1 MANQICFHCFKK
13 KGDRNVCPYCGYKKD
28 TKRQQA
34 YQLIPGTILHKRY
47 IIGVSIGIGG
57 FGITYSAYDTKL
69 HFKVAVK
76 EFYPAGLVNRA
87 GGERKVGV
95 YSGTKEKE
103 FKRQHDRFLEEARN
117 MALFSKDKD
126 IVNVYDFFEEND
138 TAYIIME
145 HVDAPLLKDRLK
157 KGRISEEEA
166 CGYMQA
172 LLQALDKVHRQG
184 IIHKDISSD
193 NIFLTGADSIKLF
206 DFGAAKFQGTETERT
221 ISIVEKSGYT
231 PPEQYSS
238 ESEQGVYMDIYAAGA
253 VFYEMVTGKK
263 PTDALDRIVEDDLKR
278 TGSFPIKIDEYLERI
293 ILKAMALDPKMRF
306 QSAKQMQMV
315 LCNHKKVE
323 LLEDMVKK
331 HEKKKRLLSVLMLL
345 AVFLIGGI
353 LLLSQTVFSGR
364 GKIDRAAIQPEV
376 LTVWLAAEKEEGE
389 KLTQALLQSV
399 QKVCPQ
405 LTVEVEVIKEEIYAE
420 KLSQAAAKDMLPDIF
435 CTDSMMELHDSN
447 TGFIGNYCA
456 ELSELLNT
464 MDLSSYIY
472 LDQLKK
478 TGDVY
483 ALPMALQVGIVYVNT
498 EKEKSPP
505 QYIEIAALL
514 EKDTE
519 LGYADAID
527 IFTDFQSQDSDISW
541 IVGDL
546 SNKEQIE
553 AVTLETVPSIDFLAL
568 PVLKEE
574 KLTGCL
580 KHWYSVK
587 KSGNRNKE
595 KAGMVLIS
603 VLLSDGFQSEAYM
616 ENGEGIPVNQTVLNS
631 YRENKMTTYLSFIK
645 EYDLNDMQLF
655 KNTDVCSGIREE
667 AGGYGK

>member
-1 MANQICFHCFKK
+1 ML
-13 KGDRNVCPYCGYKKD
+13 P
-28 TKRQQA
+28 
-34 YQLIPGTILHKRY
+34 
-47 IIGVSIGIGG
+47 
-57 FGITYSAYDTKL
+57 
-69 HFKVAVK
+69 
-76 EFYPAGLVNRA
+76 
-87 GGERKVGV
+87 
-95 YSGTKEKE
+95 
-103 FKRQHDRFLEEARN
+103 
-117 MALFSKDKD
+117 
-126 IVNVYDFFEEND
+126 
-138 TAYIIME
+138 
-145 HVDAPLLKDRLK
+145 
-157 KGRISEEEA
+157 
-166 CGYMQA
+166 A

-221 ISIVEKSGYT
+221 ISIVVKSGYT

-405 LTVEVEVIKEEIYAE
+405 LTVEVEVIKEA
-420 KLSQAAAKDMLPDIF
+420 KKRSQ
-435 CTDSMMELHDSN
+435 
-447 TGFIGNYCA
+447 
-456 ELSELLNT
+456 
-464 MDLSSYIY
+464 
-472 LDQLKK
+472 
-478 TGDVY
+478 
-483 ALPMALQVGIVYVNT
+483 
-498 EKEKSPP
+498 
-505 QYIEIAALL
+505 
-514 EKDTE
+514 
-519 LGYADAID
+519 
-527 IFTDFQSQDSDISW
+527 
-541 IVGDL
+541 
-546 SNKEQIE
+546 
-553 AVTLETVPSIDFLAL
+553 
-568 PVLKEE
+568 
-574 KLTGCL
+574 
-580 KHWYSVK
+580 
-587 KSGNRNKE
+587 
-595 KAGMVLIS
+595 
-603 VLLSDGFQSEAYM
+603 
-616 ENGEGIPVNQTVLNS
+616 NS
-631 YRENKMTTYLSFIK
+631 TPFVVRL
-645 EYDLNDMQLF
+645 
-655 KNTDVCSGIREE
+655 
-667 AGGYGK
+667 

>member
-1 MANQICFHCFKK
+1 M
-13 KGDRNVCPYCGYKKD
+13 CPYCGYKKD

-95 YSGTKEKE
+95 FSGTKEKE

-221 ISIVEKSGYT
+221 ISIVVKSGYT

-263 PTDALDRIVEDDLKR
+263 PTDALDRIVE
-278 TGSFPIKIDEYLERI
+278 
-293 ILKAMALDPKMRF
+293 
-306 QSAKQMQMV
+306 QS
-315 LCNHKKVE
+315 
-323 LLEDMVKK
+323 
-331 HEKKKRLLSVLMLL
+331 
-345 AVFLIGGI
+345 I
-353 LLLSQTVFSGR
+353 
-364 GKIDRAAIQPEV
+364 
-376 LTVWLAAEKEEGE
+376 
-389 KLTQALLQSV
+389 
-399 QKVCPQ
+399 
-405 LTVEVEVIKEEIYAE
+405 
-420 KLSQAAAKDMLPDIF
+420 
-435 CTDSMMELHDSN
+435 
-447 TGFIGNYCA
+447 
-456 ELSELLNT
+456 
-464 MDLSSYIY
+464 
-472 LDQLKK
+472 
-478 TGDVY
+478 
-483 ALPMALQVGIVYVNT
+483 
-498 EKEKSPP
+498 
-505 QYIEIAALL
+505 
-514 EKDTE
+514 
-519 LGYADAID
+519 
-527 IFTDFQSQDSDISW
+527 
-541 IVGDL
+541 
-546 SNKEQIE
+546 
-553 AVTLETVPSIDFLAL
+553 
-568 PVLKEE
+568 
-574 KLTGCL
+574 
-580 KHWYSVK
+580 
-587 KSGNRNKE
+587 
-595 KAGMVLIS
+595 
-603 VLLSDGFQSEAYM
+603 
-616 ENGEGIPVNQTVLNS
+616 
-631 YRENKMTTYLSFIK
+631 
-645 EYDLNDMQLF
+645 
-655 KNTDVCSGIREE
+655 
-667 AGGYGK
+667 